1 MSCVYGTYKAC
12 NKIVCPVH
20 FTGKLVAQLEQELKR
35 LQRRK
40 TLDSST
46 VGVAAA
52 GSREQ
57 PLFTLR
63 QVRVYVIIIG
73 NAIKICTC
81 CTVTR
86 FYGDG
91 VCIL

>member
-12 NKIVCPVH
+12 NKIVCLVH

-35 LQRRK
+35 LQRRR

-63 QVRVYVIIIG
+63 QVRVCDYNLMATLSKCVLI
-73 NAIKICTC
+73 
-81 CTVTR
+81 VP
-86 FYGDG
+86 
-91 VCIL
+91 